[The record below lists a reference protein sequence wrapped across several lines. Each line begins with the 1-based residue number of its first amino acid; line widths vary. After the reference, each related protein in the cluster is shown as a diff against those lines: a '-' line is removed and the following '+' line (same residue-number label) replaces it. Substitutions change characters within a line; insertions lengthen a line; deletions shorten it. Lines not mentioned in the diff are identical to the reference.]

1 MSSLGRPRKSS
12 LTTTSFAADAAPATA
27 LLATITVTT
36 TTATTPCASL
46 ASSRK
51 FYWQGVSPPRLVGVP
66 STENGLRRCRRRRQ
80 IKRQMRKLWIRTAW
94 RLPKRA
100 GAGAGAG
107 TGVRAEKEAAA
118 RAGTVAA
125 TEVAAA
131 SRGDGAWG

>member
-27 LLATITVTT
+27 LLATITATT
-36 TTATTPCASL
+36 TTPCASL

-66 STENGLRRCRRRRQ
+66 ATENGLRRCRRRRQ

-100 GAGAGAG
+100 GAGAGEGA
-107 TGVRAEKEAAA
+107 GVRAKKEAAA

-125 TEVAAA
+125 AEVAGAGG
-131 SRGDGAWG
+131 GDGAWE